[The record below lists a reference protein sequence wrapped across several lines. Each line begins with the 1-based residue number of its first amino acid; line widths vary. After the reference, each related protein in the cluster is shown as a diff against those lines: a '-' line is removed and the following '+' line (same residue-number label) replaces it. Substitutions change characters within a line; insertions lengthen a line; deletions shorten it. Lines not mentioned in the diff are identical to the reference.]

1 MTIALEA
8 VEGMPE
14 VRPGDDLGALVASSA
29 PRLQEGDVLVVAQKV
44 VSKAE
49 GRLRDLA
56 TAAVSRRAH
65 RLAASLPADPRMVQV
80 VLDESVRIVRQER
93 VLIVETRQGFICAN
107 AGIDRSNLGGDDVV
121 SLLPLDCDRSARRMQ
136 ESIAAMAGTEVAV
149 IISDT
154 FGRPWRLGLINVALG
169 VAGVPALIDHR
180 GHNDDFGAPL
190 RATLVA
196 IADEIAAAA
205 GLVMGKTRRVPVVIV
220 RGLDTS
226 ASRSGSGRDL
236 IRPREL
242 DLFR

>member
-1 MTIALEA
+1 
-8 VEGMPE
+8 MP
-14 VRPGDDLGALVASSA
+14 VRWGDMDAMGHVNN
-29 PRLQEGDVLVVAQKV
+29 VKFF
-44 VSKAE
+44 
-49 GRLRDLA
+49 
-56 TAAVSRRAH
+56 TF
-65 RLAASLPADPRMVQV
+65 
-80 VLDESVRIVRQER
+80 DESVRIVRQER
-93 VLIVETRQGFICAN
+93 VLIVETRQGFVCAN

-136 ESIAAMAGTEVAV
+136 ETIAAMAGTEVAV

-180 GHNDDFGAPL
+180 GHNDDFGVPL

-236 IRPREL
+236 IRRREL